1 MWNDAGRENGYF
13 DLDVA
18 TMTGTFNLNDQVTI
32 GHFEGDANDHTH
44 GTWHSNTDA
53 SAGTWEKSTSGDI
66 SANIDTWIETGL
78 ILFEDDTD
86 GIWERDVL
94 SNTNTWYS
102 EENETSG
109 GFYFDDDYQTIGTW
123 EDYNTGASGTWYL
136 SDDEGLNTY
145 TFVSNQIG
153 GSWYL
158 SGTSS
163 YGTWSGL
170 RDGFMGDWHLAD
182 DSDEGTWEFDAGST
196 SAGIWFGL

>member
-1 MWNDAGRENGYF
+1 MWNDGSREDGYF
-13 DLDVA
+13 DLDVVS
-18 TMTGTFNLNDQVTI
+18 MIGTFTLNDQVTI
-32 GHFEGDANDHTH
+32 GHFVGDANDHTH
-44 GTWHSNTDA
+44 GTWHSNTDT
-53 SAGTWEKSTSGDI
+53 STGTWEKSSSGDI
-66 SANIDTWIETGL
+66 SATIDTWIETGL

-109 GFYFDDDYQTIGTW
+109 EFNFGNDYQTIGTW

-170 RDGFMGDWHLAD
+170 RDGFMGDWSLAD
-182 DSDEGTWEFDAGST
+182 DSDEGTWEFDAGSS
-196 SAGIWFGL
+196 SAGIWYGL